1 MIDGILKITRKILSL
16 SQITSTE
23 LRILLVGQQKSE

>member
-1 MIDGILKITRKILSL
+1 MIDGTLRITRKILSL
-16 SQITSTE
+16 LPITYTE